1 MAINLYLLEEF
12 LDKVHIDH
20 STLMSWGKAQLLQ
33 PVAYTDD
40 KIPLYSD
47 KSAEEVSHIRRLL
60 DMGYKLEDIQKIIKK
75 IGIPHSIKGKEKEGK
90 VGTFLTVGNL
100 AEQVGVSTRTIKH
113 WEDKG
118 IIEPD
123 TRSEGGFRLYSEIYV
138 YLCNLIK
145 DLQLFG
151 YTLEQIKT
159 ISDHFRT
166 FVDLRDNFDSHS
178 PNQTA
183 VKIRTLQDEV
193 GKLFDKIAL
202 LKEGIQR
209 WEDLLKKKRKELN
222 SLQNQNQKRIEKSQ
236 EKKDQKKTSKK
247 EDKK

>member
-12 LDKVHIDH
+12 LDKVHIDR
-20 STLMSWGKAQLLQ
+20 STLKSWEKSQLLQ

-47 KSAEEVSHIRRLL
+47 KSAEEVSHICRLL
-60 DMGYKLEDIQKIIKK
+60 DMGYKLDDIQKIIKK
-75 IGIPHSIKGKEKEGK
+75 IGVPQSIKGKEKEGK

-166 FVDLRDNFDSHS
+166 FVDLKENFESYS
-178 PNQTA
+178 LNQTA
-183 VKIRTLQDEV
+183 VKIQTLQDEV
-193 GKLFDKIAL
+193 EILFDKITL
-202 LKEGIQR
+202 LKQGIQR

-236 EKKDQKKTSKK
+236 EKKDQKKSSKK